1 MVEYSTILII
11 EIGFGK
17 NMLTNLKKNIEA
29 KIYPHSSLVSG
40 NLSSLNKGRVWG
52 GGEFSGGTP
61 CKILVFPF
69 SEGN

>member
-52 GGEFSGGTP
+52 GR
-61 CKILVFPF
+61 
-69 SEGN
+69 